1 MNLSD
6 LSNEE
11 LVVKLSQ
18 LRGDERETTLLVL
31 YHLIELEAR
40 GIYRELG
47 YSSLFDYC
55 LRALSYSESSSGRRV
70 AAARALRANA
80 ELAQLFLD
88 GKVNLCTIA
97 TAAKGLR
104 EKKTEV
110 CEIVGKSKRE
120 VELLVAPVVA
130 RIKERIRPVVLEAPK
145 APLEL
150 EVKREQRYTISF
162 SVTKE
167 VYEGFEEVKNRL
179 SGKLGAKLS
188 VESVFKELIQQQL
201 NRKSRIVK
209 KSPLKRSRY
218 IPSNLK
224 REVRA
229 RDGGQCAYVSP
240 DGVRCSEKRFLQFD
254 HIEAFGLGG
263 NTDNANLRLLCSCH
277 NRLHAE
283 QTYGRD
289 FISTFTGGY
298 KIR

>member
-1 MNLSD
+1 MNLSK
-6 LSNEE
+6 LSNQE
-11 LVVKLSQ
+11 LVANLSQ
-18 LRGDERETTLLVL
+18 LSGNERETTLSVL
-31 YHLIELEAR
+31 YHLIELEDR

-70 AAARALRANA
+70 AAARSLRENA

-110 CEIVGKSKRE
+110 REIVGKSKRE
-120 VELLVAPVVA
+120 VELLVAPLVP
-130 RIKERIRPVVLEAPK
+130 RIKERIRPVVLEIPK
-145 APLEL
+145 ASLET
-150 EVKREQRYTISF
+150 EIKREQRYTISF

-167 VYEGFEEVKNRL
+167 VYEQFEEVKNRL
-179 SGKLGAKLS
+179 SGKLGARLS
-188 VESVFKELIQQQL
+188 VENVFKELIHRHL
-201 NRKSRIVK
+201 NQKSRTAK
-209 KSPLKRSRY
+209 NSPRKRSRY
-218 IPSNLK
+218 VPSKLK
-224 REVRA
+224 QEVRA
-229 RDGGQCAYVSP
+229 RDGSQCAYVSP
-240 DGVRCSEKRFLQFD
+240 DGVRCSERRFLQFD

-263 NTDNANLRLLCSCH
+263 ETDSSNLRLLCSCH

-283 QTYGRD
+283 QTYGKE
-289 FISTFTGGY
+289 FMSTFTGGY